1 MIKRFSSA
9 FNGPQSLGNSS
20 FFWCVFALA
29 AIVMFLL
36 PAFLSR
42 YQTGNFTYFLLNIF
56 LALGVSM
63 MWGCGNILSF
73 GQMAYFGIAG
83 YSYGIIALNL
93 AETTNTF
100 AAAGLAVLLSMAA
113 AAVLGYF
120 LFYGRVSG
128 VYVTIITMVCTLV
141 FETFMAQTSG
151 PHWVIGS
158 ARFGGYNGMTS
169 IPSLRIT
176 LGEDMIVFRQKSLY
190 YLVLILFLLVYLG
203 LRWLVNSRYGNSLV
217 ATGSSPVRTEMLGY
231 DIRRI
236 QLVAFCLAGG
246 LAGISGVL
254 YVSWGRTITP
264 STMGLTTA
272 ALPIVW
278 VAFGGRKSLL
288 ATAISA
294 MLLQYF
300 SQYLS
305 KTSSELAFVIQG
317 ALLMVVVMYVPEGI
331 IPPIGRFLGRIRLR
345 LRRSE
350 SDGSRKENSANA

>member
-1 MIKRFSSA
+1 MIKRLSNIL
-9 FNGPQSLGNSS
+9 NGQQTLGNSG
-20 FFWCVFALA
+20 FFWTVFCLAALA
-29 AIVMFLL
+29 MFFL
-36 PAFLSR
+36 PQCISR
-42 YQTGNFTYFLLNIF
+42 YNVGNLTYFLINVF

-63 MWGCGNILSF
+63 MWGCGDILSF

-83 YSYGIIALNL
+83 YGYGIIALNL
-93 AETTNTF
+93 SDGATTVW
-100 AAAGLAVLLSMAA
+100 AAAAAVVLSMAV

-151 PHWVIGS
+151 PQWTIGR
-158 ARFGGYNGMTS
+158 APLGGYNGMTQ
-169 IPSLRIT
+169 IPPLRIAF
-176 LGEDMIVFRQKSLY
+176 GESAVLFRSYNLY
-190 YLVLILFLLVYLG
+190 YLVVALFIAVYLG
-203 LRWLVNSRYGNSLV
+203 MRWLVNSRYGNSLV
-217 ATGSSPVRTEMLGY
+217 ATGSNPVRTEMLGY

-236 QLVAFCLAGG
+236 QLIAFSLAGG
-246 LAGISGVL
+246 LAGMSGVL

-288 ATAISA
+288 ATTISA
-294 MLLQYF
+294 LLLQYF

-305 KTSSELAFVIQG
+305 KTGSELAFVIQG
-317 ALLMVVVMYVPEGI
+317 ALLMIVVMYVPEGI
-331 IPPIGRFLGRIRLR
+331 IPPIGRFLGRAW
-345 LRRSE
+345 RSLAKGGGTGAAGE
-350 SDGSRKENSANA
+350 ARNV